1 MMLGF
6 LDLKSD
12 LFLLFH
18 EGSEGLVGG
27 GDAPNFRY
35 FSKQIVLEPTSSLS
49 CSSFLT
55 SLPLLVLLHVLRQH
69 LPKHRG
75 LCHFA
80 FPPRVCPPLNTGPN
94 LPLENHLSSHM
105 RFR

>member
-27 GDAPNFRY
+27 APNFRY
-35 FSKQIVLEPTSSLS
+35 FSKQIVLEPTSSLT

-55 SLPLLVLLHVLRQH
+55 SLPLLVLLHMLRQ
-69 LPKHRG
+69 PSPQTQG

-80 FPPRVCPPLNTGPN
+80 FPPSVCPPLNTGPRPQ
-94 LPLENHLSSHM
+94 LAFGESPLLSYEV
-105 RFR
+105 

>member
-27 GDAPNFRY
+27 DAPNFRY
-35 FSKQIVLEPTSSLS
+35 FSKQIVLEPASSLT

-55 SLPLLVLLHVLRQH
+55 SLPLFALLHVLSH

-80 FPPRVCPPLNTGPN
+80 FPPSVCPPTQLAFGESP
-94 LPLENHLSSHM
+94 PLSCEV
-105 RFR
+105 